1 MSDAEIQ
8 NKMMK
13 LEFKID
19 QVLAL
24 NYKVDVAI
32 YRAKIEFL
40 KDKELA
46 NELLNSP
53 KELVLLKTW

>member
-8 NKMMK
+8 NEMMK

-24 NYKVDVAI
+24 NYKIDVAI
-32 YRAKIEFL
+32 YREKIKFL
-40 KDKELA
+40 KDKL
-46 NELLNSP
+46 
-53 KELVLLKTW
+53 KEQ